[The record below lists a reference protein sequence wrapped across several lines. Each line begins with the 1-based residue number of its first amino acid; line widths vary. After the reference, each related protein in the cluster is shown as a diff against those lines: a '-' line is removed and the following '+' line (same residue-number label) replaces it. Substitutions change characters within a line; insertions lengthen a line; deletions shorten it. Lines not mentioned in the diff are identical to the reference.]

1 MIDKE
6 KFKKRIIKEIE
17 IEDEI
22 SDDKTT
28 EIIANH
34 LRKELYKGNIDT
46 ADFID
51 LSKEFFN
58 SFRKLDMLQ
67 DLVDDKSIDEIM
79 INGPS
84 SIFIEK
90 NGQVIKTEYTI
101 SSEEKLLDLIQR
113 IVGEKNKVVNELNPI
128 VDTRLSNGSR
138 VNVVIPPI
146 SGGGPV
152 VTIRKFPEK
161 RIISNDLINNGS
173 ISKNAMNFLTKLIE
187 AKYNIFIS
195 GGTGTGKTT
204 LLNVLS
210 DFIPRDERIIVIED
224 TMELQIT
231 NIPNIVRLEA
241 RSPNNEGVGRISIR
255 DLIIASLRMRPD
267 RIIVGE
273 VRGPE
278 CIDMLQ
284 ALNTGHEGSIST
296 GHANST
302 KDMIFRLETMVMMA
316 IDLPLNAIRRQIA
329 SGLDIIVHL
338 KRMKDGTR
346 KVFEISEILDFDDKS
361 KNIEFNTIYKYEGY
375 YDLDKQKV
383 IGELKYVKEL
393 KNKSK
398 LEKMGIN
405 ITY

>member
-6 KFKKRIIKEIE
+6 KLKKRIIKEIE

-46 ADFID
+46 SDFID

-161 RIISNDLINNGS
+161 RIISSDLINNGS

-273 VRGPE
+273 VRGSE

-302 KDMIFRLETMVMMA
+302 KDMMFRLETMVMMA